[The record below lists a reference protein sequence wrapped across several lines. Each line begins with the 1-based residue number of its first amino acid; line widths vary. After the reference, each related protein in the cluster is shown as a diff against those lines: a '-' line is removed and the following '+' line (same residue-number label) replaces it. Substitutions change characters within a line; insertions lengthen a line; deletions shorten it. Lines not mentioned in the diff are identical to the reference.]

1 MSNESGK
8 TCMNPVARIIPA
20 AKDFTITNKLL
31 SGLRAGTE
39 RVTRGKQTPIML
51 VTRMETMAMIFRGNA
66 FDLLLHES
74 SESASHSSET
84 AERTCVVEKERRMK
98 KMEMS
103 LESLVAIDSRIDY
116 CGRINFAWLYS
127 AFLGAAAYI

>member
-20 AKDFTITNKLL
+20 AKDFTITNKFL

-84 AERTCVVEKERRMK
+84 TERTCVVEKERRMK

-103 LESLVAIDSRIDY
+103 LESLVAIDSRID
-116 CGRINFAWLYS
+116 
-127 AFLGAAAYI
+127 